1 LTRVLLTG
9 GSGFVGSALSMRLVA
24 RGDRVTA
31 CVRTVPAAPVQG
43 VRYLTV
49 DDRLE
54 APGLSDALAQSD
66 VVVHLVARTH
76 SADLAD
82 PTALDLYRRINVDMT
97 RALTRKCLQA
107 GVRRFVFLSSVKV
120 HGERSDL
127 RGFREDDVP
136 RPEDVYGQTK
146 LEAEQALARETSGT
160 TLAYTI
166 VRPPLVYGPGVKAN
180 FLRMIRAIDRGLPL
194 PLASIRNARS
204 LVGLPNLCDF
214 IVTAMEHPA
223 ACGETFLVSDRE
235 RPSTPQ
241 LLEAIGTALGRP
253 VRLMPV
259 PAAVL
264 AAVARL
270 LGRQGELQ
278 RLTGTLVVDTT
289 KAERLLGWRAP
300 FSLDEQLREA
310 VDDYRRGAAR

>member
-1 LTRVLLTG
+1 
-9 GSGFVGSALSMRLVA
+9 MRLVE

>member
-1 LTRVLLTG
+1 
-9 GSGFVGSALSMRLVA
+9 MRLVA

>member
-1 LTRVLLTG
+1 MTRVLLTG

>member
-1 LTRVLLTG
+1 
-9 GSGFVGSALSMRLVA
+9 MRLVA

-214 IVTAMEHPA
+214 IITAMEHPA